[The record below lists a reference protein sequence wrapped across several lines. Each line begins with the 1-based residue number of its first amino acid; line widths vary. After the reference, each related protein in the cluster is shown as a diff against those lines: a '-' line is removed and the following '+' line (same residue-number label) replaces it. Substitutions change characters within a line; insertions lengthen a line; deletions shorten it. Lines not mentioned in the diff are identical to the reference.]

1 MLKRPLAG
9 VVLLLAGGIAAGWVW
24 PAPWTWPA
32 LVAALAGGG
41 VLACRRLGH
50 WFFPLHVLAAGM
62 ALVAVR
68 TAPLGPHDLR
78 LVAAPEA
85 RIVTLTG
92 RLAAPPEERLHGR
105 EGDYSTNTLAVL
117 EVRELADAAGARP
130 ARGRAMAS
138 VRGRLPEAF
147 RAGAEVAV
155 EGVLRPPPGPRAPGL
170 FDYAAWLRVRGIHF
184 ELRTQGAQ
192 DWRLA
197 GAADARPDWRGRF
210 QAWARAR
217 LAAGLG
223 EPDRPLRLLHAMVLG
238 WRTALTDEVEE
249 PFMRSGTMH
258 LFAISGLHI
267 ALIAAVVAHTL
278 GLLFVPRPAA
288 GVVTL
293 AVAWAYALATGAQP
307 SAVRAAIMISVVVG
321 GWMLHRPVDLLNS
334 LAAAALL
341 VLLAEPRQLFAAGF
355 QLSFSVVGALG
366 LLLPRLERLR
376 DRLWPVD
383 PFLPSDVLPPWERWA
398 RPAWRLVTGNFAV
411 SLAAWLGS
419 LPLTAQYFH
428 LVPFVGLL
436 ANLVVVPL
444 AAAALTSA
452 LAGLLFAWWPAV
464 GELFNHGAWFWM
476 SLAEGLSRRLAEVP
490 GGAWHAAPPPAA
502 WIAAWYL
509 LLGVA
514 GLGRR
519 RWPGW
524 RWGAAGAGILVLA
537 GLGMAEIV
545 RARGFAQLTVLPL
558 RGGHVVL
565 VEPARGGPR
574 LLVDTGDEASALAV
588 TRPLLMARGV
598 NRLPRLALTHG
609 DIRHV
614 GGAAAVL
621 ARFRVDEVV
630 APAPEFRSPAWR
642 AALAAAAARAV
653 PVRRVTAG
661 ESAGAWRVRHPPAAA
676 RAARADD
683 ASLVLTGEVDG
694 LRVALVADLSRAG
707 EEAWLNAGAVPGVDV
722 LVTGVAEGRALSP
735 ALLRALQPRLIVV
748 ADAAQPATARLPA
761 EARAAWAAAGAP
773 AVFLS
778 DAGAVRLRW
787 RRDGRPL
794 VEEAQGRAWP
804 AAAGPVAPLP

>member
-9 VVLLLAGGIAAGWVW
+9 VVLLFSGGIALGWVW
-24 PAPWTWPA
+24 PLPWVWPA
-32 LVAALAGGG
+32 LAAALAGG
-41 VLACRRLGH
+41 VTLAWRAQGH
-50 WFFPLHVLAAGM
+50 WFFPLHVFAAGM

-68 TAPLGPHDLR
+68 AAPLSPLDLR
-78 LVAAPEA
+78 LVAVPEA
-85 RIVTLTG
+85 QIVTLTG
-92 RLAAPPEERLHGR
+92 RLAVPPEQRLHGR
-105 EGDYSTNTLAVL
+105 EGDYFTNTLAVL
-117 EVRELADAAGARP
+117 EVRELTDVAGLRP
-130 ARGRAMAS
+130 ARGRVMVS
-138 VRGRLPEAF
+138 TRGLLSEAF

-170 FDYAAWLRVRGIHF
+170 FDYAAWLRVRGIHY

-192 DWRLA
+192 DWGLT
-197 GAADARPDWRGRF
+197 GKADAPPDWRGRF
-210 QAWARAR
+210 QAWARTR

-223 EPDRPLRLLHAMVLG
+223 EPDRPLRLLYAMVLG

-249 PFMRSGTMH
+249 PFMRAGTMH

-267 ALIAAVVAHTL
+267 ALIAAIVAHTL
-278 GLLFVPRPAA
+278 RLFFVARSAA

-293 AVAWAYALATGAQP
+293 AVVWAYALATGAQP

-341 VLLAEPRQLFAAGF
+341 VLLVEPRQLFAAGF
-355 QLSFSVVGALG
+355 QLSFAVVGALG
-366 LLLPRLERLR
+366 LLLPRFERLR
-376 DRLWPVD
+376 DRVWPVD
-383 PFLPSDVLPPWERWA
+383 PFLPADVLPPWERWA

-490 GGAWHAAPPPAA
+490 GGAWHAASPPGAWMAA
-502 WIAAWYL
+502 WFL
-509 LLGVA
+509 LLAVA

-519 RWPGW
+519 RWPAW
-524 RWGAAGAGILVLA
+524 RWGVVGAGIAVLA
-537 GLGMAEIV
+537 GLGTAEIV
-545 RARGFAQLTVLPL
+545 RARAFAQLTVLPL

-588 TRPLLMARGV
+588 TKPLLMARGV
-598 NRLPRLALTHG
+598 NRLPQLALTHG

-614 GGAAAVL
+614 GGADVVL
-621 ARFRVDEVV
+621 RRFPPAEIV

-653 PVRRVTAG
+653 PVRRLAAG
-661 ESAGAWRVRHPPAAA
+661 DSAGAWQVRHPPMAA

-707 EEAWLNAGAVPGVDV
+707 EEVWLNAGNVPVVDV

-735 ALLRALQPRLIVV
+735 ALLRALHPRLIVV
-748 ADAAQPATARLPA
+748 ADAAQPATARASA

-773 AVFLS
+773 VVFLS
-778 DAGAVRLRW
+778 DSGAVRLRW
-787 RRDGRPL
+787 RPGGRPL
-794 VEEAQGRAWP
+794 VENAQGRAWP
-804 AAAGPVAPLP
+804 AAAGTVAPLP